1 MSDED
6 GFFEHPAERFFLIPD
21 VQAIEVPPFGI
32 YSFSASC

>member
-6 GFFEHPAERFFLIPD
+6 GFFEHPAERFFLSQTYRL
-21 VQAIEVPPFGI
+21 VKFRLSI